1 MTTGPKLT
9 PESVTAR
16 IVSGRKTLSEQ
27 WKDVDLEI
35 RGARRIAHV
44 LAQRLALRRIRTV
57 HSIYQP
63 MSGRDLEVLQDAEE
77 MGRIPRYGDV
87 KVFETDLIL
96 QAQRRSDHGPVWIA
110 VEVSNTIDQHD
121 IARERSEILAGAY
134 SQTALGVVDG
144 MAIRQEE
151 RGMAESLGVTVV
163 LL

>member
-1 MTTGPKLT
+1 
-9 PESVTAR
+9 
-16 IVSGRKTLSEQ
+16 
-27 WKDVDLEI
+27 
-35 RGARRIAHV
+35 
-44 LAQRLALRRIRTV
+44 
-57 HSIYQP
+57 

-121 IARERSEILAGAY
+121 IARARERSEILAGAY
-134 SQTALGVVDG
+134 SQTAPGVVAG